1 LEVKRRLG
9 FENRNGKKER
19 KEKGKG
25 IKYKEKIYKYISKIC
40 TFKLCNI
47 ISEQSEN
54 QVWNSNIRI

>member
-1 LEVKRRLG
+1 LNLELKRRLG

-25 IKYKEKIYKYISKIC
+25 IKYKEYIYIYIFKIG

-47 ISEQSEN
+47 ISEQSAN
-54 QVWNSNIRI
+54 QV